1 MDDER
6 FLLQKQLRV
15 CLPLR
20 SDSHPGPIFIYV
32 NILQLEIFGLYFTG
46 DIFNLPQ
53 KCKHSKGVLQTHC
66 LERLSNGKFG
76 GKFSLSPV

>member
-1 MDDER
+1 MNDER

-15 CLPLR
+15 YLPLQ
-20 SDSHPGPIFIYV
+20 SDSHPAPIFIYV
-32 NILQLEIFGLYFTG
+32 NILQFEIFGLYFTG

-66 LERLSNGKFG
+66 LEQLSNGKFG